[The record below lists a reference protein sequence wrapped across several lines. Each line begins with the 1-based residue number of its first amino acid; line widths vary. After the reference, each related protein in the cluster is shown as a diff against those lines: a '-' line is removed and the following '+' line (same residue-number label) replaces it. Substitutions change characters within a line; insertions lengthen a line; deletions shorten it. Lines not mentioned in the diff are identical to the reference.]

1 MDICISGWAMRHRLP
16 VAIEDIY
23 SDRRIP
29 HDTYRPTFVKSLA
42 MVPIRTLDPV
52 GAIGNYWAS
61 SHRPTPEELELLQAL
76 ADTTAVAI
84 ENVHVYEELESARVE
99 TLRRLALAAEYR
111 DDTTHEHTGRVARTA
126 SLMAERLGLPAH
138 DVALIREAAP
148 LHDIGKLSVP
158 DAVLLKPG
166 DLNADEFEVMK
177 EHTTSGAAILA
188 GSRSEVLRLGE
199 EIALTHHEWWD
210 GNGYP
215 RRLREDD
222 IPASGQIVAVADVF
236 DALTHDRPY
245 KQAWPLE
252 AAVAEI
258 RRLGGTQ
265 FSPRVV
271 EAFETLD
278 HAKLVSIAPF
288 GG

>member
-1 MDICISGWAMRHRLP
+1 
-16 VAIEDIY
+16 
-23 SDRRIP
+23 
-29 HDTYRPTFVKSLA
+29 
-42 MVPIRTLDPV
+42 
-52 GAIGNYWAS
+52 
-61 SHRPTPEELELLQAL
+61 
-76 ADTTAVAI
+76 
-84 ENVHVYEELESARVE
+84 
-99 TLRRLALAAEYR
+99 
-111 DDTTHEHTGRVARTA
+111 
-126 SLMAERLGLPAH
+126 MAERLGLPAP

-258 RRLGGTQ
+258 RRLVGTQ

-278 HAKLVSIAPF
+278 HAGLVSIAPF